1 MSFVQV
7 RGSVPVYWSQ
17 PGYKYRPPPRLD
29 RGKFELKTQHLQK
42 NIMVLFFSFMIKCP
56 TIFSGALIIAR
67 RRWQR
72 IHNLDVPSLY
82 FVTT

>member
-29 RGKFELKTQHLQK
+29 RGKFELKTAFTKEH
-42 NIMVLFFSFMIKCP
+42 NGSF
-56 TIFSGALIIAR
+56 
-67 RRWQR
+67 
-72 IHNLDVPSLY
+72 LY
-82 FVTT
+82 FHDKMSNNLQWCINDSEKTLATNTQS